1 MRVLEMMVAAVIIAV
16 VVQNRMQTTT
26 GILVYFATRT
36 LGGRV
41 RFYRILVMMQ
51 LQSTW
56 TLLMMPVRTHKAEGH
71 WKNVEADNRAE
82 S

>member
-26 GILVYFATRT
+26 GISVYFATRT

-41 RFYRILVMMQ
+41 RFYRILMMMQ
-51 LQSTW
+51 LQSW

-71 WKNVEADNRAE
+71 WKNVEADNRAD

>member
-26 GILVYFATRT
+26 EISVYFATRT

-41 RFYRILVMMQ
+41 RFYRILMMMQ
-51 LQSTW
+51 LQSW

-71 WKNVEADNRAE
+71 WKNVEADNRAD